1 MFNSNQYFNRRVS
14 GGWGFGESAAMAQ
27 ASNARSNLLTE
38 IWRTADKCRIPD
50 RYLTEFEIKE
60 ILIKCTFRRAMADI
74 EFREGE

>member
-1 MFNSNQYFNRRVS
+1 MFNSNQYFDRRVS

-27 ASNARSNLLTE
+27 ASKSNLLTE

-74 EFREGE
+74 EFKECE